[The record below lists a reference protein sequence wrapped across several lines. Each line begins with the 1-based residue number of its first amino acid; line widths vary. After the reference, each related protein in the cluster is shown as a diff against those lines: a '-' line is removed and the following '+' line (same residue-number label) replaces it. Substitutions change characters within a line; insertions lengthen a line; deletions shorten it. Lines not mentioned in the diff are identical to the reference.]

1 MNKKILIVGSFPSFK
16 NNSIIG
22 GIARSC
28 SEIIDSKH
36 FSNKVILK
44 IDSTTLTVPRP
55 SLIIRL
61 FFSINRVFKLIY
73 ILMFKQPSSVL
84 VFCADGASAI
94 EKGVMIIISK
104 AFGAKT
110 LIFPRAG
117 YLINQVNKSKTFKL
131 FIKALFQ
138 KTDLFLCQGEEWKS
152 FASDVL
158 KIQNSKIKIIRNWTA
173 SNDFLS
179 IGSKRKIKNS
189 KDLKLL
195 YVGWLIRD
203 KGVQELLNVFKILIN
218 KGFNLSLTLVG
229 DGNYREKI
237 EDFASVNKLNK
248 HIKIEG
254 WINRDKLKK
263 FYQESDI
270 FILPSW
276 KEGMPNALIESL
288 ATGLPSVATS
298 VGVIED
304 NLNNNSDVVI
314 VPPKNENK
322 LLKAIEMLIIDINF
336 RIKLSKNGLIQVKK
350 KFSSEQNLKELSML
364 LN

>member
-1 MNKKILIVGSFPSFK
+1 MYL
-16 NNSIIG
+16 
-22 GIARSC
+22 
-28 SEIIDSKH
+28 
-36 FSNKVILK
+36 
-44 IDSTTLTVPRP
+44 
-55 SLIIRL
+55 
-61 FFSINRVFKLIY
+61 FSIT
-73 ILMFKQPSSVL
+73 
-84 VFCADGASAI
+84 DGASAI

-173 SNDFLS
+173 SNDLLS
-179 IGSKRKIKNS
+179 IGSNRKIKYS
-189 KDLKLL
+189 KDLRLL

-203 KGVQELLNVFKILIN
+203 KGIQELLNVFKILIN

-237 EDFASVNKLNK
+237 EDFASINKLNK

-254 WINRDKLKK
+254 WINRDKLK
-263 FYQESDI
+263 
-270 FILPSW
+270 ILSR
-276 KEGMPNALIESL
+276 KRHIYFTILERRMPNALIESL

>member
-1 MNKKILIVGSFPSFK
+1 M
-16 NNSIIG
+16 
-22 GIARSC
+22 C
-28 SEIIDSKH
+28 
-36 FSNKVILK
+36 
-44 IDSTTLTVPRP
+44 
-55 SLIIRL
+55 
-61 FFSINRVFKLIY
+61 
-73 ILMFKQPSSVL
+73 
-84 VFCADGASAI
+84 
-94 EKGVMIIISK
+94 
-104 AFGAKT
+104 
-110 LIFPRAG
+110 
-117 YLINQVNKSKTFKL
+117 
-131 FIKALFQ
+131 LFQ

-288 ATGLPSVATS
+288 ATASSAATS
-298 VGVIED
+298 VGELDI
-304 NLNNNSDVVI
+304 NNNSDAI

-322 LLKAIEMLIIDINF
+322 LLKAIEMLIIDVNF